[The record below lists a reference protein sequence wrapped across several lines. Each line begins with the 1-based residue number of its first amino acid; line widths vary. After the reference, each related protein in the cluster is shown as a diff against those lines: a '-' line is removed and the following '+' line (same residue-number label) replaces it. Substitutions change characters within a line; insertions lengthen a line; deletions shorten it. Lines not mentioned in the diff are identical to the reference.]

1 MPSLRWGF
9 FKSNNMTLQ
18 DIMKEV
24 ESMIDFKLS
33 EQRRTRGH
41 VYARSVYF
49 KLSREL
55 CPLESL
61 SSIGIS
67 VNKDHASVLHGI
79 NNVFPSL
86 EAYEE
91 SFYNIYTEVKS
102 RLLEMYGSGDLYASK
117 VKSSAFL
124 GVHKQYSNE
133 LINIKNKYKDIK
145 KKYNSL
151 LKNNEESKS
160 TLTEAVGMIKRVPES
175 KHYDLLVRLDAMTKI
190 MAL

>member
-1 MPSLRWGF
+1 
-9 FKSNNMTLQ
+9 MTLQ
-18 DIMKEV
+18 DIKKEV
-24 ESMIDFKLS
+24 EGMIEFKLS
-33 EQRRTRGH
+33 EPRRKRGH

-91 SFYNIYTEVKS
+91 AFYNIYTEAKL
-102 RLLEMYGSGDLYASK
+102 RLLEKYGSGDLYASK
-117 VKSSAFL
+117 VMSSAFL
-124 GVHKQYSNE
+124 GVHKQYSGE
-133 LINIKNKYKDIK
+133 LSEYKNKYKDIK
-145 KKYNSL
+145 NKYDEL
-151 LKNNEESKS
+151 LRSRDNS
-160 TLTEAVGMIKRVPES
+160 TLDEAIDMLKRVPES
-175 KHYDLLVRLDAMTKI
+175 KNYDLLIKLDAMTKI